1 MNTSPHDFRE
11 AYQASAIETTLPSG
25 NDNET
30 EVELASPWA
39 RMGAYLINSLLS
51 VVVMLPVVISMISV
65 ILSGDFNVIVGL
77 EDSQFLTRLGLSMA
91 ASLLLGI
98 ILLVWQIVWMVQR
111 GQSIGKRLLGIKVIG
126 LNGENPGFV
135 GTVLLREI
143 VYYLI
148 VLVITFILGAIL
160 GVVMAAGGAPDA
172 IEQYNYVFDLLG
184 YIPTIICTVMLFR
197 SQALR
202 RTLQDYLAKT
212 LVVKA

>member
-11 AYQASAIETTLPSG
+11 AYQASAIETTLPPG
-25 NDNET
+25 NNDEM
-30 EVELASPWA
+30 EVELAGPWA

-51 VVVMLPVVISMISV
+51 VVVMLPFIIAAWPLMVAELSGQSINADNINPGGIFISLAISM
-65 ILSGDFNVIVGL
+65 L
-77 EDSQFLTRLGLSMA
+77 LGL
-91 ASLLLGI
+91 

-135 GTVLLREI
+135 GTVLLREV

>member
-1 MNTSPHDFRE
+1 MSTSPHDFRE
-11 AYQASAIETTLPSG
+11 AYQASAIETTLPPG
-25 NDNET
+25 NNDEM
-30 EVELASPWA
+30 EVELAGPWA

-51 VVVMLPVVISMISV
+51 VVVMLPFIIAAWPLMVAELSGQSINADNINPGGIFISLAISM
-65 ILSGDFNVIVGL
+65 L
-77 EDSQFLTRLGLSMA
+77 LGL
-91 ASLLLGI
+91 

-135 GTVLLREI
+135 GTVLLREV

-160 GVVMAAGGAPDA
+160 GAVMAVGGALDA
-172 IEQYNYVFDLLG
+172 IEQYSYVFDLLG
-184 YIPTIICTVMLFR
+184 YIPTIICTIMLFR
-197 SQALR
+197 SQTLR

>member
-11 AYQASAIETTLPSG
+11 AYQASAIETTLPPG
-25 NDNET
+25 NNDEM
-30 EVELASPWA
+30 EVELAGPWA

-51 VVVMLPVVISMISV
+51 VVVMLPFIIAAWPLMVAELSGQSINADNINPGGIFISLAISM
-65 ILSGDFNVIVGL
+65 L
-77 EDSQFLTRLGLSMA
+77 LGL
-91 ASLLLGI
+91 

-135 GTVLLREI
+135 GTVLLREV

-148 VLVITFILGAIL
+148 VLVISFILGAIL
-160 GVVMAAGGAPDA
+160 GAVMAVGGALDA
-172 IEQYNYVFDLLG
+172 IEQYSYVFDLLG
-184 YIPTIICTVMLFR
+184 YIPTIICTIMLFR
-197 SQALR
+197 SQTLR

>member
-1 MNTSPHDFRE
+1 MNTSPNDFHQ
-11 AYQASAIETTLPSG
+11 AYQANAIDTILPPG
-25 NDNET
+25 NDGEM
-30 EVELASPWA
+30 EVELASPWV

-51 VVVMLPVVISMISV
+51 VAVMLPFIIVAWPFVLAGFSGQNPDTSSLN
-65 ILSGDFNVIVGL
+65 LSGMVLALGISIV
-77 EDSQFLTRLGLSMA
+77 LGL
-91 ASLLLGI
+91 G
-98 ILLVWQIVWMVQR
+98 LLVWQLVWMVQR
-111 GQSIGKRLLGIKVIG
+111 GQSIGKKVLGIKVIG

-160 GVVMAAGGAPDA
+160 GAVMAVGGSLEA
-172 IEQYNYVFDLLG
+172 IEQYSYVFDLLG

-197 SQALR
+197 SQTLR

>member
-51 VVVMLPVVISMISV
+51 VVVMLPFIIAAWPLMVAELSGQSINADNINPGGIFISLAISM
-65 ILSGDFNVIVGL
+65 L
-77 EDSQFLTRLGLSMA
+77 LGL
-91 ASLLLGI
+91 

-135 GTVLLREI
+135 GTVLLREV

>member
-1 MNTSPHDFRE
+1 MSTSPHDFRE
-11 AYQASAIETTLPSG
+11 AYQASAIETTLPPG
-25 NDNET
+25 NDNEL

-39 RMGAYLINSLLS
+39 RMGAYLINSLLT
-51 VVVMLPVVISMISV
+51 VVVMLPIIIAMIST
-65 ILSGDFNVIVGL
+65 ILSGDYNAALGL
-77 EDSQFLTRLGLSMA
+77 EDSQFLVRLGLSMA
-91 ASLLLGI
+91 ASLLLGL

-135 GTVLLREI
+135 GTVLLREV

>member
-11 AYQASAIETTLPSG
+11 AYQASAIETTLPPG
-25 NDNET
+25 NNDEM
-30 EVELASPWA
+30 EVELAGPWA

-51 VVVMLPVVISMISV
+51 VVVMLPFIIAAWPLMVAELSGQSINADNINPGGIFISLAISM
-65 ILSGDFNVIVGL
+65 L
-77 EDSQFLTRLGLSMA
+77 LGL
-91 ASLLLGI
+91 

-135 GTVLLREI
+135 GTVLLREV

-160 GVVMAAGGAPDA
+160 GAVMAVGGSLDA
-172 IEQYNYVFDLLG
+172 IEQYSYVFDLLG
-184 YIPTIICTVMLFR
+184 YIPTIICTIMLFR
-197 SQALR
+197 SQTLR

>member
-11 AYQASAIETTLPSG
+11 AYQASAIETTLPPG
-25 NDNET
+25 NNDEM
-30 EVELASPWA
+30 EVELAGPWA

-51 VVVMLPVVISMISV
+51 VVVMLPFIIAAWPLMVAELSGQSINADNINPGGIFISLAISM
-65 ILSGDFNVIVGL
+65 L
-77 EDSQFLTRLGLSMA
+77 LGL
-91 ASLLLGI
+91 

-135 GTVLLREI
+135 GTVLLREV

-148 VLVITFILGAIL
+148 VLVIIFILGAIL
-160 GVVMAAGGAPDA
+160 GAVMAVGGALDA
-172 IEQYNYVFDLLG
+172 IEQYSYVFDLLG
-184 YIPTIICTVMLFR
+184 YIPTIICTIMLFR
-197 SQALR
+197 SQTLR

>member
-11 AYQASAIETTLPSG
+11 AYQANAIETTLPPG
-25 NDNET
+25 NDNEM

-51 VVVMLPVVISMISV
+51 VVVVLPFIIAAWPQLMAELSGQSINADNINPGGIFISLAISM
-65 ILSGDFNVIVGL
+65 L
-77 EDSQFLTRLGLSMA
+77 LGL
-91 ASLLLGI
+91 

-135 GTVLLREI
+135 GTVLLREV

-160 GVVMAAGGAPDA
+160 GAVMAVGGALDA
-172 IEQYNYVFDLLG
+172 IEQYSYVFDLLG
-184 YIPTIICTVMLFR
+184 YIPTIICTIMLFR

>member
-11 AYQASAIETTLPSG
+11 AYQASAIETTLPPG
-25 NDNET
+25 NNDEM
-30 EVELASPWA
+30 EVELAGPWA

-51 VVVMLPVVISMISV
+51 VVVMLPFIIAAWPLMVAELSGQSINADNINPGGIFISLAISM
-65 ILSGDFNVIVGL
+65 L
-77 EDSQFLTRLGLSMA
+77 LGL
-91 ASLLLGI
+91 

-135 GTVLLREI
+135 GTVLLREV

-160 GVVMAAGGAPDA
+160 GAVMAVGGALDA
-172 IEQYNYVFDLLG
+172 IEQYSYVFDLLG
-184 YIPTIICTVMLFR
+184 YIPTIICTIMLFR
-197 SQALR
+197 SQTLR

>member
-11 AYQASAIETTLPSG
+11 AYQASAIETTLPPG
-25 NDNET
+25 NNDEM
-30 EVELASPWA
+30 EVELAGPWA

-51 VVVMLPVVISMISV
+51 VVVMLPFIIAAWPLMVAELSGQSINADNINPGGIFISLAISM
-65 ILSGDFNVIVGL
+65 L
-77 EDSQFLTRLGLSMA
+77 LGL
-91 ASLLLGI
+91 

-135 GTVLLREI
+135 GTVLLREV

-160 GVVMAAGGAPDA
+160 GAVMAVGGALDA
-172 IEQYNYVFDLLG
+172 IEQYSYVFDLLG
-184 YIPTIICTVMLFR
+184 YNPTIICTIILFR
-197 SQALR
+197 SHTLR